1 MNSFTSL
8 SLPSEFIQ
16 NLDQLGYQ
24 EPTEIQKESL
34 PHLLKGK
41 DLIAQAK
48 TGSGKTAAFGIP
60 LLLKLDLTR
69 FHPQALVLVPTRE
82 LADQVAKELR
92 KLARFKHNI
101 KILTLSGGM
110 PMRHQINSLEH
121 GANVIV
127 GTPGRIQDH
136 LGKGT
141 LKFDFIKTVVL
152 DEADRMLDMGFYE
165 PIEKILSNTPKKRQ
179 TMLFSATFPENIQ
192 ALSKTFMHQPHHVE
206 VESLHDESVISQIF
220 YEVDYRKKIDALV
233 KLLQYHKPDSV
244 LVFCN
249 TKVDVT
255 EVARSLQD
263 DGFDALDLHGDLEQ
277 VDRNETLLQFEN
289 RSCAIL
295 VATDVAARG
304 LDIKGVDM
312 VINYDLPRESEN
324 YVHRI
329 GRTGRAGAEGKAL
342 SLISDREYDKVLKLQ
357 ENPNWQELDKLKEDN
372 NIMIKAPMATLC
384 IHGGKKNKLRA
395 GDILGALTGDI
406 GLDAKVIGKINIFD
420 FFAYVAI
427 ERKSFNKALAG
438 LDRGK
443 IKKRSF
449 RVWRV

>member
-1 MNSFTSL
+1 MNNFESL
-8 SLPSEFIQ
+8 SLDGEFIKV
-16 NLDQLGYQ
+16 LDQLGYKK
-24 EPTEIQKESL
+24 PTDIQKEAL
-34 PHLLKGK
+34 PYLLKGK

-48 TGSGKTAAFGIP
+48 TGSGKTVAFGIP
-60 LLLKLDLTR
+60 LLLKLDLKR
-69 FHPQALVLVPTRE
+69 FHPQAIVLTPTRE

-101 KILTLSGGM
+101 KILTLAGGM
-110 PMRHQINSLEH
+110 PMRHQINSLSH

-136 LGKGT
+136 LSKQT
-141 LKFDFIKTVVL
+141 LKLDFIKTVVL

-165 PIEKILSNTPKKRQ
+165 SIEKILSNAPKKRQ
-179 TMLFSATFPENIQ
+179 TMLFSATFPENIEI
-192 ALSKTFMHQPHHVE
+192 LSKTFMNNPQHVK
-206 VESLHDESVISQIF
+206 VEALHDKAIISQIF
-220 YEVDYRKKIDALV
+220 YEVDYRKKLDALI
-233 KLLQYHKPDSV
+233 KLLQHYKPNSV
-244 LVFCN
+244 LIFCN

-255 EVARSLQD
+255 EVTRNLQD

-324 YVHRI
+324 YIHRI
-329 GRTGRAGAEGKAL
+329 GRTGRAGEEGVAL
-342 SLISDREYDKVLKLQ
+342 SLISDREYDKVAKLQ
-357 ENPNWQELDKLKEDN
+357 ENPNWQSLDKLKDEKDVV
-372 NIMIKAPMATLC
+372 IKAPMATLC

-427 ERKSFNKALAG
+427 ERKSFNRALEG

>member
-1 MNSFTSL
+1 MNNFTSL
-8 SLPSEFIQ
+8 SLPTKFIQ
-16 NLDQLGYQ
+16 NLDRLGYK

-34 PHLLKGK
+34 PTLLKGK

-192 ALSKTFMHQPHHVE
+192 TLSKTFMHQPHHVE

-233 KLLQYHKPDSV
+233 KLLQHHKPDSV

-255 EVARSLQD
+255 EVAHSLQD

-329 GRTGRAGAEGKAL
+329 GRTGRAGSEGKAL

-357 ENPNWQELDKLKEDN
+357 KNPNWQEIDKLKEDSN
-372 NIMIKAPMATLC
+372 FIIKAPMATLC
-384 IHGGKKNKLRA
+384 IHGGKK
-395 GDILGALTGDI
+395 
-406 GLDAKVIGKINIFD
+406 INFVQEIF
-420 FFAYVAI
+420 
-427 ERKSFNKALAG
+427 
-438 LDRGK
+438 
-443 IKKRSF
+443 
-449 RVWRV
+449 

>member
-1 MNSFTSL
+1 MNNFTSL
-8 SLPSEFIQ
+8 ALPDEFIKI
-16 NLDQLGYQ
+16 LDQLGYK

-69 FHPQALVLVPTRE
+69 FHPQALVLTPTRE

-101 KILTLSGGM
+101 KILTLAGGM

-192 ALSKTFMHQPHHVE
+192 ALSKTFMHEPHHVK
-206 VESLHDESVISQIF
+206 VESVHDEAIISQVF
-220 YEVDYRKKIDALV
+220 YEVDYRKKLNALV
-233 KLLQYHKPDSV
+233 KVLQYYKPNSV

-255 EVARSLQD
+255 EVTRSLQD

-289 RSCAIL
+289 RSCSIL

-312 VINYDLPRESEN
+312 VINYDFPRESAN
-324 YVHRI
+324 YIHRI
-329 GRTGRAGAEGKAL
+329 GRTGRAGKEGIAL
-342 SLISDREYDKVLKLQ
+342 SLISEREYDKVSKLQ
-357 ENPNWQELDKLKEDN
+357 EHPNWQELDRVKDEKDVV
-372 NIMIKAPMATLC
+372 IKAPMATLC

-406 GLDAKVIGKINIFD
+406 GLDSKVIGKINIFD

-427 ERKSFNKALAG
+427 ERKSFNKALEG

>member
-1 MNSFTSL
+1 MNNFTSL
-8 SLPSEFIQ
+8 SLPSEFIET
-16 NLDQLGYQ
+16 LDQLGYK

-34 PHLLKGK
+34 PYLLKGK

-121 GANVIV
+121 GANVVV

-179 TMLFSATFPENIQ
+179 TMLFSATFPDNIKS
-192 ALSKTFMHQPHHVE
+192 LSDKFMNEPHHVK
-206 VESLHDESVISQIF
+206 VDSVHDEAIISQIF

-233 KLLQYHKPDSV
+233 KLLQYHKPHSV

-255 EVARSLQD
+255 EVSRSLQD

-289 RSCAIL
+289 RSCSIL

-312 VINYDLPRESEN
+312 VINYDLPRENEN
-324 YVHRI
+324 YIHRI
-329 GRTGRAGAEGKAL
+329 GRTGRAGAEGIAL
-342 SLISDREYDKVLKLQ
+342 SLISDREYDKVSKLQ
-357 ENPNWQELDKLKEDN
+357 DNPNWQQLD
-372 NIMIKAPMATLC
+372 NIKDEKDIFIKAPMATLC

-427 ERKSFNKALAG
+427 ERKSFNRALDG
-438 LDRGK
+438 LDKGK

>member
-1 MNSFTSL
+1 MNNFTSF
-8 SLPSEFIQ
+8 SLPEEFIL
-16 NLDQLGYQ
+16 NLTRLGYK

-34 PHLLKGK
+34 PTLLKGK
-41 DLIAQAK
+41 NLIAQAK
-48 TGSGKTAAFGIP
+48 TGSGKTASFGIP

-121 GANVIV
+121 GANVVV
-127 GTPGRIQDH
+127 GTPGRVQDH
-136 LGKGT
+136 IGKGT
-141 LKFDFIKTVVL
+141 LKLDFIKTVVL

-165 PIEKILSNTPKKRQ
+165 SIEKILSNTPKKRQ
-179 TMLFSATFPENIQ
+179 TMLFSATFPDNIKT
-192 ALSKTFMHQPHHVE
+192 LSNKFMQDPKHVK
-206 VESLHDESVISQIF
+206 VNSVHDESIISQIF
-220 YEVDYRKKIDALV
+220 YEVDYRKKIDALI
-233 KLLQYHKPDSV
+233 KLLQHHKPASV

-255 EVARSLQD
+255 EVARHLQD
-263 DGFDALDLHGDLEQ
+263 NGFDALDLHGDLEQ
-277 VDRNETLLQFEN
+277 IDRNETLLQFEN

-312 VINYDLPRESEN
+312 VINYDLPRELEN
-324 YVHRI
+324 YIHRI
-329 GRTGRAGAEGKAL
+329 GRTGRAGAEGIAL

-357 ENPNWQELDKLKEDN
+357 DNPNWQQIDILKDEKN
-372 NIMIKAPMATLC
+372 VVIKAPMATLC

-406 GLDAKVIGKINIFD
+406 GLDGKVIGKINIFD

-427 ERKSFNKALAG
+427 ERKSFNRALEG
-438 LDRGK
+438 LDKGK